1 MRIGVLNSAVVKS
14 DAAEVFLPYRKC
26 TEQERLMRDHDMQPS
41 RLTRRRVLG
50 GMGVASLALISS
62 AASAQETV
70 DLHVPG
76 GPSTRVITTTYPQK
90 GPMILQRSS
99 PPWLETPF
107 EVFDKGVFTP
117 NDQHYVSW
125 HWANFPGDINVD
137 SFRLT
142 VHGQVNQILSLSLKD
157 ILQGLPR
164 FDIAAVNQCAGN
176 SRIYAVPRV
185 AGAQW
190 ANGSMSNA
198 IWTGV
203 SLRDVLDRAGVKPS
217 AIQVRFGGLDEPVMP
232 GAPKFLKS
240 LSIDH
245 ARDGE
250 VMIAF
255 AMNGE
260 QLPLLNGFPL
270 RLVVPGWCGVYWV
283 KMLND
288 IEVLDQP
295 DTNYW
300 TATGYRVPDT
310 PNNAV
315 KPGETGFKMVPVTR
329 NAPRS
334 FITNIRNGDSVP
346 VGMPALARGIAF
358 GGDCGVARVDL
369 SLDGGTTW
377 QPTQLGADQGT
388 YGFRQWQ
395 TRFILPARGA
405 QTLMVRCTNTRNEAQ
420 PDFLI
425 WNPAGYLFNTIETT
439 HVVVA

>member
-1 MRIGVLNSAVVKS
+1 M
-14 DAAEVFLPYRKC
+14 
-26 TEQERLMRDHDMQPS
+26 QDHDVQPS
-41 RLTRRRVLG
+41 GLTRRRVLG
-50 GMGVASLALISS
+50 GMGIASLALMSS
-62 AASAQETV
+62 RASAQQTV

-76 GPSTRVITTTYPQK
+76 GPSTRTITTSYPQK
-90 GPMILQRSS
+90 GRMILQRSS

-125 HWANFPGDINVD
+125 HWANFPGDIDVD

-142 VHGQVNQILSLSLKD
+142 VRGQVNQTLSLSLKD
-157 ILQGLPR
+157 VLQGLPR
-164 FDIAAVNQCAGN
+164 FDIAAINQCAGN
-176 SRIYAVPRV
+176 SRIYDVPRV

-190 ANGSMSNA
+190 ADGSMSNA

-203 SLRDVLDRAGVKPS
+203 RLKDVLDRAGVRAG
-217 AIQVRFGGLDEPVMP
+217 AIQVRFGGLDEPVME

-240 LSIDH
+240 LTIDH

-250 VMIAF
+250 VMVAF

-300 TATGYRVPDT
+300 TSTGYRVPDT
-310 PNNAV
+310 PNATIAPGQMGV
-315 KPGETGFKMVPVTR
+315 KLVPVTR
-329 NAPRS
+329 MPPQS
-334 FITNIRNGDSVP
+334 FFTNIDSGATLHAGAP
-346 VGMPALARGIAF
+346 TPARGIAF
-358 GGDCGVARVDL
+358 GGDCGVARVEL
-369 SLDGGTTW
+369 SIDGGKSW
-377 QPTQLGADQGT
+377 QPTQLGEDEGKAR
-388 YGFRQWQ
+388 FRQWQ
-395 TRFILPARGA
+395 TQFTLPARGA
-405 QTLMVRCTNTRNEAQ
+405 RTLMVRCTNTRNEAQ
-420 PDFLI
+420 PDFRT
-425 WNPAGYLFNTIETT
+425 WNPAGYLYNTLETT
-439 HVVVA
+439 HVVAA

>member
-1 MRIGVLNSAVVKS
+1 M
-14 DAAEVFLPYRKC
+14 
-26 TEQERLMRDHDMQPS
+26 QDHELRPAQ
-41 RLTRRRVLG
+41 LTRRHLLG
-50 GMGVASLALISS
+50 GMGIAGLSLMSPP
-62 AASAQETV
+62 ASAQETV

-76 GPSTRVITTTYPQK
+76 GPSTRMITTSYPQK
-90 GPMILQRSS
+90 GRMILQRSS

-107 EVFDKGVFTP
+107 EVFDRACSPRTTSTMSAGTGRIFRATSMWIAFVWRCAAK
-117 NDQHYVSW
+117 S
-125 HWANFPGDINVD
+125 IR
-137 SFRLT
+137 SFRCRSR
-142 VHGQVNQILSLSLKD
+142 IFCR
-157 ILQGLPR
+157 GLPR
-164 FDIAAVNQCAGN
+164 VDIAAVNQCAGN

-190 ANGSMSNA
+190 ADGSMSNA

-203 SLRDVLDRAGVKPS
+203 RLKDVLDHAGVKPG
-217 AIQVRFGGLDEPVMP
+217 AIQVRFGGLDEPVLP
-232 GAPKFLKS
+232 DAPKFLKS
-240 LSIDH
+240 LTIDH

-300 TATGYRVPDT
+300 TTTGYRVPDT
-310 PNNAV
+310 PHNTV
-315 KPGETGFKMVPVTR
+315 KPGETGFKLVPVTR

-334 FITNIRNGDSVP
+334 FTTNIRNGESVP
-346 VGMPALARGIAF
+346 VATPASARGIAF

-369 SLDGGTTW
+369 SIDDGQSW
-377 QPTQLGADQGT
+377 QPTELGADQGT

-395 TRFILPARGA
+395 TQFTLPARGA
-405 QTLMVRCTNTRNEAQ
+405 HTLMVRCTNTKNEAQ
-420 PDFLI
+420 PGFRI

-439 HVVVA
+439 HVVAA